1 MRSVTVKAVLFGARG
16 QLGTAIVQ
24 AGHEGQVELVS
35 ADRSIDVADAG
46 AVQAIIEA
54 VRPEW
59 VINSAAMTDVDGAHA
74 DPQRAFAVNAL
85 GPANMA
91 RSAESVGARLVQ
103 ISTEAVFDGER
114 TAPYREGDACR
125 PVSVYGAAKLAGE
138 SLVAIY
144 SPESFVLR
152 TSWLYSGGS
161 GMNFPTR
168 LLQQLE
174 DPDRSISVVTD
185 VVGNPT
191 PTSVLADAVM
201 ALVSSPPAA
210 GTYHVCCLEPA
221 SKHEWAVEIARS
233 AGHDPS
239 RIREVTSAGFP
250 TVARR
255 PKHVDL
261 DCGKFLATSL
271 YSLPTWS
278 EAWRSSSD

>member
-1 MRSVTVKAVLFGARG
+1 MKAVLFGAQG
-16 QLGTAIVQ
+16 QLGTAIVPS
-24 AGHEGQVELVS
+24 ARDREVELVS

-54 VRPEW
+54 VRPDW
-59 VINSAAMTDVDGAHA
+59 VINCAAMTDVDGAHA

-85 GPANMA
+85 GPGNLA
-91 RSAESVGARLVQ
+91 RAAASVGARVVQ

-114 TAPYREGDACR
+114 TTPYREDDACR

-168 LLQQLE
+168 LLQQLD

-201 ALVSSPPAA
+201 ALVSSPPVA

-221 SKHEWAVEIARS
+221 SKHEWAEEIARS
-233 AGHDPS
+233 AGHDPA
-239 RIREVTSAGFP
+239 RIRRVTSADYP
-250 TVARR
+250 TVALR
-255 PKHVDL
+255 PKRVDL
-261 DCGKFLATSL
+261 DCSSFLATGL
-271 YSLPTWS
+271 VALPTWR
-278 EAWRSSSD
+278 EAWRDLASDGKS

>member
-1 MRSVTVKAVLFGARG
+1 MKAVLFGARG

-24 AGHEGQVELVS
+24 AGPEGQVELVS

-59 VINSAAMTDVDGAHA
+59 VINCAAMTDVDGAHA
-74 DPQRAFAVNAL
+74 DPERAFAVNAL

-210 GTYHVCCLEPA
+210 GTYHVC
-221 SKHEWAVEIARS
+221 
-233 AGHDPS
+233 
-239 RIREVTSAGFP
+239 
-250 TVARR
+250 
-255 PKHVDL
+255 
-261 DCGKFLATSL
+261 
-271 YSLPTWS
+271 
-278 EAWRSSSD
+278 

>member
-1 MRSVTVKAVLFGARG
+1 MKAVLFGAQG
-16 QLGTAIVQ
+16 QLGTAIVP
-24 AGHEGQVELVS
+24 AAREREVELVS

-46 AVQAIIEA
+46 AVQALIEA
-54 VRPEW
+54 VRPDW
-59 VINSAAMTDVDGAHA
+59 VINCAAMTDVDGAHA

-85 GPANMA
+85 GPGNMA
-91 RSAESVGARLVQ
+91 RAAESVGARVVQ

-144 SPESFVLR
+144 SPESLVLR

-168 LLQQLE
+168 LLQQLD

-201 ALVSSPPAA
+201 ALVSEPPAA

-221 SKHEWAVEIARS
+221 SKHEWAVEIAES
-233 AGHDPS
+233 AGYDAG
-239 RIREVTSAGFP
+239 RITAVTSDNYP
-250 TVARR
+250 TVALR

-261 DCGKFLATSL
+261 SCAKFQSTGLL
-271 YSLPTWS
+271 DLPTWR
-278 EAWRSSSD
+278 EAWLQTQR